1 MNKNYFKHNE
11 DEGWNNLYAFN
22 EKTKMFQ
29 VLDRAQ
35 EASQWDGSGVCNDQK
50 VLIEIK
56 TRQANLTDD
65 YKLSGK
71 TFFSDDLFIEDY
83 KLGVILL
90 QSEIENFVPIYINFL
105 EDGTTVIH
113 NLKKLTS
120 YKNYTNLTI
129 ESKGYGAN
137 QLRCNRIGLLLE
149 DATIYSQ
156 EGKLIRK
163 NKIDSGKVYTK

>member
-29 VLDRAQ
+29 TLDRAQ
-35 EASQWDGSGVCNDQK
+35 EASQWDASGVCNGQK

-65 YKLSGK
+65 FKLSGK

-105 EDGTTVIH
+105 ADGTTVIH

-120 YKNYTNLTI
+120 YKNYTNLSI
-129 ESKGYGAN
+129 RSNGYEAN
-137 QLRCNRIGLLLE
+137 QLRCNRIGLFME
-149 DATIYSQ
+149 DATIYNKD
-156 EGKLIRK
+156 GKLIQK
-163 NKIDSGKVYTK
+163 NKIDSGKVYIK